1 MKEIIKQI
9 KARETDVNV
18 SIVLNTHRT
27 KPDNQQDRIL
37 LKNLV
42 KQAEERLLMSHDKQR
57 VQGIMDHLNQCAE
70 SIDHN
75 YNLEGLILFANGSHH
90 EYHRI
95 PVQVKDRVAIG
106 PTFATRDLI
115 RAQQMNTEYYILTIS
130 RPMARLFQAHTD
142 QIIKEFHGEFPMK
155 SDAYT
160 TDTVELTSPKSTDHL
175 VEEFFNQ
182 VDKQLVK
189 ILNGTNAQVVI
200 LGDSRNYDHYI
211 KVADLK
217 SRIAGNVHGNF
228 DHESNHHIVT
238 AAWAFMNQK
247 RQEALAQRID
257 LLRSATDHGKS
268 ISDPSEIWTA
278 LQEGKG
284 QTLFVDEHYY
294 LPAIVSGKEI
304 SLNAQNQP
312 GDTNRVEDIIDEMIE
327 KCLEY
332 GGDVVFVK
340 GDGLKDYQGLAL
352 ATRF

>member
-9 KARETDVNV
+9 RSKETKVNV
-18 SIVLNTHRT
+18 SIVMNTHRT

-42 KQAEERLLMSHDKQR
+42 KQAEERMLAVHDKHL
-57 VQGIMDHLNQCAE
+57 VQNIMDQINQCVE

-75 YNLEGLILFANGSHH
+75 YNQEGLILFANENYH
-90 EYHRI
+90 EYHRV
-95 PVQVKDRVAIG
+95 PVQVKDRVTVG
-106 PTFATRDLI
+106 PTFSTRDLI
-115 RAQQMNTEYYILTIS
+115 RAQQMDTEYYILTIS

-142 QIIKEFHGEFPMK
+142 QILKEFHGEFPMK
-155 SDAYT
+155 SDVYT
-160 TDTVELTSPKSTDHL
+160 TDVVELTSPKSTDHL

-182 VDKQLVK
+182 VDKQLMK

-200 LGDSRNYDHYI
+200 MGDSRNYDHYI
-211 KVADLK
+211 KIADQK
-217 SRIAGNVHGNF
+217 SRFAGNVHGNF
-228 DHESNHHIVT
+228 DHESNHNIVT
-238 AAWAFMNQK
+238 AAWSLMNQK

-257 LLRSATDHGKS
+257 LLRNATDQGKS

-284 QTLFVDEHYY
+284 QTLFVEEHYY
-294 LPAIVSGKEI
+294 LPAMVSGQEVKLT
-304 SLNAQNQP
+304 LNAQ
-312 GDTNRVEDIIDEMIE
+312 DTDSNRIDDIIDEMIE
-327 KCLEY
+327 KCIEF